1 VLTTRAEVKKMRAT
15 TDRRGRVSARRRAAR
30 ASATP
35 ARAFRRILRAMA
47 RDERGTQL
55 VELAIVV
62 PLLLMLVGA
71 VAEFGRFFHTY
82 STLSKATRAGARYQ
96 ISQPP
101 GTSDAVAKNIVV
113 FGNPAGTGQP
123 VAAGLSTAHVKVV
136 PNKTGATVQTVTVS
150 IDGYG
155 YTPVFDLG
163 KLTNSK
169 SLSMAVDVEPSST
182 MRQLVQ

>member
-1 VLTTRAEVKKMRAT
+1 MRAT
-15 TDRRGRVSARRRAAR
+15 RKQTVKLSARRRAAR

-35 ARAFRRILRAMA
+35 ARAFRRLLRALA

-55 VELAIVV
+55 VELALVV
-62 PLLLMLVGA
+62 PLLLALVGA
-71 VAEFGRFFHTY
+71 TAEFGRFFNTY
-82 STLSKATRAGARYQ
+82 STLAKATRAGVRYQ

-101 GTSDAVAKNIVV
+101 DTPDYTTAKNIVV
-113 FGNPAGTGQP
+113 FGNAAGTGQP
-123 VAAGLSTAHVKVV
+123 VVAGLTTAQVKVTQS
-136 PNKTGATVQTVTVS
+136 KTGTTVNSVTIS

-163 KLTNSK
+163 KLTNTP
-169 SLSMAVDVEPSST
+169 SLSLAVNVNAGST

>member
-1 VLTTRAEVKKMRAT
+1 MNAT
-15 TDRRGRVSARRRAAR
+15 HRQHERPSARRRAAH
-30 ASATP
+30 AP
-35 ARAFRRILRAMA
+35 ARAFRRLIRALA

-82 STLSKATRAGARYQ
+82 SALSKATRAGARYQ

-101 GTSDAVAKNIVV
+101 DSSDVTTAKNIVV

-123 VAAGLSTAHVKVV
+123 VVAGLSTAQVKVT
-136 PNKTGATVQTVTVS
+136 PNKVGSTVETVTVS

-155 YTPVFDLG
+155 YVPIFDLG
-163 KLTNSK
+163 KLTNNS
-169 SLSMAVDVEPSST
+169 SLSLAVNVSPSST